1 MEHTA
6 AVYLMDKAGRFV
18 SALDYHE
25 RHDAKLANSQA
36 PAQLDH
42 LMGRSSRG
50 AFIGAPELQ
59 AVAIA

>member
-25 RHDAKLANSQA
+25 RHDAKLAKLTSA
-36 PAQLDH
+36 SSARPPRASDFYTDAYPAAL
-42 LMGRSSRG
+42 R
-50 AFIGAPELQ
+50 
-59 AVAIA
+59 

>member
-25 RHDAKLANSQA
+25 RFRFPNI
-36 PAQLDH
+36 
-42 LMGRSSRG
+42 
-50 AFIGAPELQ
+50 IGEAPELQ